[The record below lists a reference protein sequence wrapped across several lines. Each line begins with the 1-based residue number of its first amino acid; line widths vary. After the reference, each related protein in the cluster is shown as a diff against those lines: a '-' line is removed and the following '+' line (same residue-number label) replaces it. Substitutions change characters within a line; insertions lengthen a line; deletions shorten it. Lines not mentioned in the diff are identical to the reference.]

1 MVSTLSA
8 PARPRRRLDPEARRL
23 QIVEAAE
30 RLLQARGAD
39 VRVED
44 IAAEAGVAKGT
55 VFLYFPSYD
64 DLLVA
69 LRKRFIRA
77 FDAANPEPTEADGP
91 IDWSEL
97 VPRQAEAFIDFAAA
111 RYRLG
116 AVIFHP
122 DLMARRPMNDAGVK
136 RMEAI
141 IRAGQ
146 EAGAFASVDPA
157 ATAGLLFAAMHHA
170 LDVVAAGGD
179 RETMLRAL
187 RHLIQSTLNRLKE
200 EEGR

>member
-1 MVSTLSA
+1 MDVQV
-8 PARPRRRLDPEARRL
+8 RRRLPPETRKL
-23 QIVEAAE
+23 QILEAAE
-30 RLLQARGAD
+30 RLLQARGAE

-55 VFLYFPSYD
+55 VFLYFPSLD

-77 FDAANPEPTEADGP
+77 FDSGNPEPIEADGA
-91 IDWSEL
+91 IDWLEL
-97 VPRQAEAFIDFAAA
+97 IPRQAAAFIDFAAA

-116 AVIFHP
+116 SVLFHP
-122 DLMARRPMNDAGVK
+122 DLMARRPMSDAGVS

-146 EAGAFASVDPA
+146 EAEAFAPVDPA
-157 ATAGLLFAAMHHA
+157 ATAGLLFAAIHHA
-170 LDVVAAGGD
+170 LDVVAASGD
-179 RETMLRAL
+179 RDAMVGAL
-187 RHLIQSTLNRLKE
+187 RHLIRATLER
-200 EEGR
+200 R